1 MKYKRF
7 HFILFIYCMLIFAK
21 IYLRVNTMTFSDIK
35 WSLFLCGLGLFLFG
49 VVIMGDGLR
58 SLAGN
63 KLKDFIDKYTSKSW
77 QGIIVGAGLTALV
90 QSSSA
95 TTAIVIGFIRAG
107 LMSLEQAAG
116 VIIGANIGT
125 TVTSFLIGLNIS
137 GLTPYMIVVGAFIT
151 LLSKNKKLIDA
162 SHVLLGFGML
172 FYGIELIGDT
182 LSHLSEIESFTK
194 LATLCA
200 NNHFI
205 GLAIG
210 IIMTVAMQSS
220 SAAIG
225 VIQIIYETG
234 AMPFSAILP
243 FLFGSNIGTCITA
256 IMTAMGGNL
265 SSKRAAALHT
275 TFNIIGTII
284 GMLSLP
290 LLNNIVMSMNLNPK
304 MQIAVVH
311 IIFNASTAILVFP
324 FINQLCSFVR
334 LIVKGEEPKKKN
346 VDLSNL
352 NPTLFPVASAALS
365 VAYNALL
372 QEKAFVVENSKLVHD
387 YLLDPKA
394 KSDIADEINSNE
406 ELINKF
412 DASLTKFLTDIK
424 TETLTDEDN
433 KKQIIYLEINKN
445 LERIG
450 DMAINILEMSNM
462 IKEDKGSFTPEAEL
476 ELNAMFN
483 NLYAML
489 ESSFKY
495 VDTKSMDEYGELV
508 IQEDIMDSLEQE
520 ARSNHFT
527 RMSKGECHSAVAS
540 SLYVDIIYNLERMA
554 DHCCNIAKNV
564 FIRQ

>member
-1 MKYKRF
+1 
-7 HFILFIYCMLIFAK
+7 
-21 IYLRVNTMTFSDIK
+21 MTFADIK
-35 WSLFLCGLGLFLFG
+35 WGVFLCGLGLFLFG
-49 VVIMGDGLR
+49 VVIMGDGLK

-63 KLKDFIDKYTSKSW
+63 KLKDFIDKYTSKPL

-137 GLTPYMIVVGAFIT
+137 GLAPYLIVVGAFII

-162 SHVLLGFGML
+162 AHVILGFGML

-182 LSHLSEIESFTK
+182 LKHLSEIEQFAR
-194 LATLCA
+194 LANLCA

-210 IIMTVAMQSS
+210 MLMTVAMQSS

-234 AMPFSAILP
+234 AMPFSAIIP

-256 IMTAMGGNL
+256 IMTSLGGNV

-284 GMLSLP
+284 GMFALP
-290 LLNNIVMSMNLNPK
+290 LLNSLILSMKLNPM

-311 IIFNASTAILVFP
+311 IIFNVATAILVLP
-324 FINQLCSFVR
+324 FIKYLCAFVKF
-334 LIVKGEEPKKKN
+334 IIKGEEPKKKN
-346 VDLSNL
+346 IDLSNL
-352 NPTLFPVASAALS
+352 NPTLFPVASAALD
-365 VAYNALL
+365 VAYNSLL
-372 QEKAFVVENSKLVHD
+372 QERDLVLENSKLVHG

-394 KSDIADEINSNE
+394 NKDIVDDLNSNE
-406 ELINKF
+406 DLINKI
-412 DASLTKFLTDIK
+412 DTALSKFLTDIN
-424 TETLTDEDN
+424 TSSLTDEDN
-433 KKQIIYLEINKN
+433 KRQIIYLEINKN

-462 IKEDKGSFTPEAEL
+462 IKDDRGSFTKEAEV

-483 NLYAML
+483 NLYKML
-489 ESSFKY
+489 ATTFDY
-495 VDTKSMDEYGELV
+495 VATKSIDTYGELV
-508 IQEDIMDSLEQE
+508 IQEDEMDSLEEQ

-527 RMSKGECHSAVAS
+527 RMAKGECHSAVAS
-540 SLYVDIIYNLERMA
+540 SLYVDIVYNLERMA

-564 FIRQ
+564 FIRQG

>member
-1 MKYKRF
+1 
-7 HFILFIYCMLIFAK
+7 
-21 IYLRVNTMTFSDIK
+21 MTFADIR
-35 WSLFLCGLGLFLFG
+35 WSVFLCGLGLFLFG
-49 VVIMGDGLR
+49 VVIMGDGLK

-63 KLKDFIDKYTSKSW
+63 KLKDFIDKYTSKTW

-125 TVTSFLIGLNIS
+125 TITSFLIGLNIS
-137 GLTPYMIVVGAFIT
+137 GLAPYMIVIGAFIMMF
-151 LLSKNKKLIDA
+151 SKDKKTIDIA
-162 SHVLLGFGML
+162 HILLGFGML

-182 LSHLSEIESFTK
+182 LSHLKEIEQFTR
-194 LATLCA
+194 LAGLCA
-200 NNHFI
+200 DNHFI

-210 IIMTVAMQSS
+210 IIMTMAMQSS

-256 IMTAMGGNL
+256 IMTSMGGNT
-265 SSKRAAALHT
+265 SSKRAAFLHT

-284 GMLSLP
+284 GMLALP
-290 LLNNIVMSMNLNPK
+290 ILNNIILSFNLNPK

-311 IIFNASTAILVFP
+311 IIFNISTALLVFP
-324 FINQLCSFVR
+324 FIKYLCNFVKFV
-334 LIVKGEEPKKKN
+334 IKGDEPKKRN
-346 VDLSNL
+346 IDLSNL

-365 VAYNALL
+365 VAYNSIL
-372 QEKAFVVENSKLVHD
+372 QERDLVVENSKLVHQ
-387 YLLDPKA
+387 YLLDPKI
-394 KSDIADEINSNE
+394 KNDLEEEINSNE
-406 ELINKF
+406 ELINKI
-412 DASLTKFLTDIK
+412 DSSLTKFLTDIK
-424 TETLTDEDN
+424 TDTMNDEDN
-433 KKQIIYLEINKN
+433 NNQIIYLEINKN

-462 IKEDKGSFTPEAEL
+462 IKNDKGSFTPAAEL

-483 NLYAML
+483 NLYSML
-489 ESSFKY
+489 STTFKY
-495 VDTKSMDEYGELV
+495 VNTKSMDEYGELV
-508 IQEDIMDSLEQE
+508 IQEDIMDSLEVE
-520 ARSNHFT
+520 SRSNHFN
-527 RMSKGECHSAVAS
+527 RMANNECHSAVAS

-564 FIRQ
+564 FIRQK

>member
-1 MKYKRF
+1 
-7 HFILFIYCMLIFAK
+7 
-21 IYLRVNTMTFSDIK
+21 MTFADIK
-35 WSLFLCGLGLFLFG
+35 WGLFLCGLGLFLFG
-49 VVIMGDGLR
+49 VVIMGDGLK

-63 KLKDFIDKYTSKSW
+63 KLKDFIDKYTSKPW

-137 GLTPYMIVVGAFIT
+137 GLAPYLIVAGAFII

-162 SHVLLGFGML
+162 AHVLLGFGLL

-182 LSHLSEIESFTK
+182 LSHLSEIEQFTR
-194 LATLCA
+194 LANLCT

-210 IIMTVAMQSS
+210 MLMTVAMQSS

-234 AMPFSAILP
+234 AMPFSAIIP

-256 IMTAMGGNL
+256 IMTSLGGNI

-275 TFNIIGTII
+275 TFNIIGTVL
-284 GMLSLP
+284 GMLGLP
-290 LLNNIVMSMNLNPK
+290 LLNSLILSMNLNPK

-311 IIFNASTAILVFP
+311 IIFNTVTAILVFP
-324 FINQLCSFVR
+324 FIKQLCAFVK
-334 LIVKGEEPKKKN
+334 IIIKGEEPKKRN
-346 VDLSNL
+346 IDLSNL
-352 NPTLFPVASAALS
+352 NPTLFPVASAALG

-372 QEKAFVVENSKLVHD
+372 QEKELVVENSKLIHK

-394 KSDIADEINSNE
+394 KKDLVDEMDSNE
-406 ELINKF
+406 DLINKI
-412 DASLTKFLTDIK
+412 DSSLTKFLTDIN
-424 TETLTDEDN
+424 TSSLTDEDN
-433 KKQIIYLEINKN
+433 KNQIIYLEITKN

-462 IKEDKGSFTPEAEL
+462 IKEDKGGFTADAEL

-483 NLYAML
+483 NLYSML
-489 ESSFKY
+489 SSSFKY
-495 VDTKSMDEYGELV
+495 VESKSMDDYGELV
-508 IQEDIMDSLEQE
+508 IQEDIMDSLEEQ
-520 ARSNHFT
+520 ARSNHFD
-527 RMSKGECHSAVAS
+527 RMAKGECHSAVAS
-540 SLYVDIIYNLERMA
+540 SLYVDIVYNLERMA

-564 FIRQ
+564 FIRQS

>member
-1 MKYKRF
+1 
-7 HFILFIYCMLIFAK
+7 
-21 IYLRVNTMTFSDIK
+21 MTFADIK
-35 WSLFLCGLGLFLFG
+35 WGLFLCGLGLFLFG
-49 VVIMGDGLR
+49 VVIMGDGLK

-63 KLKDFIDKYTSKSW
+63 KLKDFIDKYTSKPW

-137 GLTPYMIVVGAFIT
+137 GLAPYLIVAGAFII

-162 SHVLLGFGML
+162 AHVLLGFGLL

-182 LSHLSEIESFTK
+182 LSHLSEIEQFTR
-194 LATLCA
+194 LANLCT

-210 IIMTVAMQSS
+210 MLMTIAMQSS

-234 AMPFSAILP
+234 AMPFSAIIP

-256 IMTAMGGNL
+256 IMTSLGGNI
-265 SSKRAAALHT
+265 SSKRAAALHA
-275 TFNIIGTII
+275 TFNIIGTML
-284 GMLSLP
+284 GMLGLP
-290 LLNNIVMSMNLNPK
+290 LLNSLILSMNLNPK

-311 IIFNASTAILVFP
+311 IIFNTVTAILVFP
-324 FINQLCSFVR
+324 FIKQLCAFVK
-334 LIVKGEEPKKKN
+334 IIIKGEEPKKRN
-346 VDLSNL
+346 IDLSNL
-352 NPTLFPVASAALS
+352 NPTLFPVASAALG

-372 QEKAFVVENSKLVHD
+372 QEKELVVENSKLIHK

-394 KSDIADEINSNE
+394 KKDLVDEMNSNE
-406 ELINKF
+406 DLINKI
-412 DASLTKFLTDIK
+412 DSSLTKFLTDIN
-424 TETLTDEDN
+424 TSSLTDEDN
-433 KKQIIYLEINKN
+433 KNQIIYLEITKN

-462 IKEDKGSFTPEAEL
+462 IKEDNGGFTADAEL

-483 NLYAML
+483 NLYSML
-489 ESSFKY
+489 SSSFKY
-495 VDTKSMDEYGELV
+495 VESKSMNDYGELV
-508 IQEDIMDSLEQE
+508 IQEDIMDSLEEQ
-520 ARSNHFT
+520 ARSNHFD
-527 RMSKGECHSAVAS
+527 RMAKGECHSAVAS
-540 SLYVDIIYNLERMA
+540 SLYVDIVYNLERMA

-564 FIRQ
+564 FIRQS

>member
-1 MKYKRF
+1 
-7 HFILFIYCMLIFAK
+7 
-21 IYLRVNTMTFSDIK
+21 MTFADIK
-35 WSLFLCGLGLFLFG
+35 WGLFLCGLGLFLFG
-49 VVIMGDGLR
+49 VVIMGDGLK

-63 KLKDFIDKYTSKSW
+63 KLKDFIDKYTSKPW

-137 GLTPYMIVVGAFIT
+137 GLAPYLIVAGAFLI

-162 SHVLLGFGML
+162 AHVLLGFGLL

-182 LSHLSEIESFTK
+182 LSHLSEIEQFTR
-194 LATLCA
+194 LANLCT

-210 IIMTVAMQSS
+210 MLMTVAMQSS

-234 AMPFSAILP
+234 AMPFSAIIP

-256 IMTAMGGNL
+256 IMTSLGGNI

-275 TFNIIGTII
+275 TFNIIGTVL
-284 GMLSLP
+284 GMLGLP
-290 LLNNIVMSMNLNPK
+290 LLNSLILSMNLNPK

-311 IIFNASTAILVFP
+311 IIFNTVTAILVFP
-324 FINQLCSFVR
+324 FIKQLCAFVK
-334 LIVKGEEPKKKN
+334 IIIKGEEPKKRN
-346 VDLSNL
+346 IDLSNL
-352 NPTLFPVASAALS
+352 NPTLFPVASAALG

-372 QEKAFVVENSKLVHD
+372 QEKELVVENSKLIHK

-394 KSDIADEINSNE
+394 KKDLVDEMNSNE
-406 ELINKF
+406 DLINKI
-412 DASLTKFLTDIK
+412 DSSLTKFLTDIN
-424 TETLTDEDN
+424 TSSLTDEDN
-433 KKQIIYLEINKN
+433 KNQIIYLEITKN

-462 IKEDKGSFTPEAEL
+462 IKEDNGGFTADAEL

-483 NLYAML
+483 NLYSML
-489 ESSFKY
+489 SSSFKY
-495 VDTKSMDEYGELV
+495 VESKSMNDYGELV
-508 IQEDIMDSLEQE
+508 IQEDIMDSLEEQ
-520 ARSNHFT
+520 ARSNHFD
-527 RMSKGECHSAVAS
+527 RMAKGECHSAVAS
-540 SLYVDIIYNLERMA
+540 SLYVDIVYNLERMA

-564 FIRQ
+564 FIRQS

>member
-1 MKYKRF
+1 
-7 HFILFIYCMLIFAK
+7 
-21 IYLRVNTMTFSDIK
+21 MTFADIK
-35 WSLFLCGLGLFLFG
+35 WGLFLCGLGLFLFG
-49 VVIMGDGLR
+49 VVIMGDGLK

-63 KLKDFIDKYTSKSW
+63 KLKDFIDKYTSKPW

-137 GLTPYMIVVGAFIT
+137 GLAPYLIVAGAFII

-162 SHVLLGFGML
+162 AHVLLGFGLL

-182 LSHLSEIESFTK
+182 LSHLSEIEQFTR
-194 LATLCA
+194 LANLCT

-210 IIMTVAMQSS
+210 MLMTVAMQSS

-234 AMPFSAILP
+234 AMPFSAIIP

-256 IMTAMGGNL
+256 IMTSLGGNI

-275 TFNIIGTII
+275 TFNIIGTVL
-284 GMLSLP
+284 GMLGLP
-290 LLNNIVMSMNLNPK
+290 LLNSLILSMNLNPK

-311 IIFNASTAILVFP
+311 IIFNTVTAILVFP
-324 FINQLCSFVR
+324 FIKQLCAFVK
-334 LIVKGEEPKKKN
+334 IIIKGEEPKKRN
-346 VDLSNL
+346 IDLSNL
-352 NPTLFPVASAALS
+352 NPTLFPVASAALG

-372 QEKAFVVENSKLVHD
+372 QEKELVVENSKLIHK

-394 KSDIADEINSNE
+394 KKDLVDEMNSNE
-406 ELINKF
+406 DLINKI
-412 DASLTKFLTDIK
+412 DSSLTKFLTDIN
-424 TETLTDEDN
+424 TSSLTDEDN
-433 KKQIIYLEINKN
+433 KNQIIYLEITKN

-462 IKEDKGSFTPEAEL
+462 IKEDKGDFTADAEL

-483 NLYAML
+483 NLYSML
-489 ESSFKY
+489 SSSFKY
-495 VDTKSMDEYGELV
+495 VESKSMNDYGELV
-508 IQEDIMDSLEQE
+508 IQEDIMDSLEEQ
-520 ARSNHFT
+520 ARSNHFD
-527 RMSKGECHSAVAS
+527 RMAKGECHSAVAS
-540 SLYVDIIYNLERMA
+540 SLYVDIVYNLERMA

-564 FIRQ
+564 FIRQS